1 MNSYESRKLIPMPF
15 PKPLKKMTD
24 EELTVLLGMDM
35 NYNVL
40 IPALI
45 EANTRKDRAIAELT
59 KRVALLEE
67 KAIKKA
73 GRPKTCFHLNGVE
86 LTDEELM
93 YQIDSQFFT
102 IRKLEKEVGAGKNQ
116 LYGVQGQS
124 GIEHGVKGKGK
135 RIHRADQ
142 NLTQQEQ
149 EQVAQGASNGAKEG
163 A

>member
-1 MNSYESRKLIPMPF
+1 MDTYKSRTLLPMPF
-15 PKPLKKMTD
+15 PKKLEKMTD
-24 EELTVLLGMDM
+24 EELTKLLAMDI

-59 KRVALLEE
+59 KRVTFLED

-73 GRPKTCFHLNGVE
+73 GRPKTCFYLNGIE

-93 YQIDSQFFT
+93 YQIDSQFFS

-116 LYGVQGQS
+116 LRNRYNKAKKKQKL
-124 GIEHGVKGKGK
+124 IKE
-135 RIHRADQ
+135 AA
-142 NLTQQEQ
+142 E
-149 EQVAQGASNGAKEG
+149 NGDC
-163 A
+163 